1 MIIYAL
7 FFNIFLHA
15 EKMFDDGATINFPFQ
30 RCVLQSDGSWGPL
43 SRREQRQMD
52 EAVRLWEGAAEQGHV
67 KAQYITWA
75 SVTLVARASM

>member
-1 MIIYAL
+1 MCRAKL
-7 FFNIFLHA
+7 PDSP
-15 EKMFDDGATINFPFQ
+15 EKMFADGCTIYSPIERRMQQVENGPW
-30 RCVLQSDGSWGPL
+30 SPL
-43 SRREQRQMD
+43 SRGQQRQMD